1 MDLLL
6 IIIPFILII
15 ASQSYIN
22 RAYARFSDVEIKNG
36 ISGKE
41 VARKILDA
49 NGLDDIKITKVIGV
63 LTDNYNPKTKTV
75 SLSEGIYNGT
85 SIASTAVAAH
95 ECCHVIQHKEKYA
108 FIVMRSILVPII
120 NITSKLGY
128 IVLII
133 GVIASILDLALVGLI
148 LMGSALIF
156 QLVTLPTEFN
166 ASKNATKQ
174 LLKLSIIN
182 KDELV
187 QVKAMLNAAAM
198 TYLASFFASMAQM
211 LRLFLNL
218 NRRN

>member
-15 ASQSYIN
+15 ISQTYIN
-22 RAYARFSDVEIKNG
+22 SAYSRFSDIY
-36 ISGKE
+36 ISNKIAGKD

-49 NGLDDIKITKVIGV
+49 NGLEDIKIKKVMGV

-75 SLSEGIYNGT
+75 NLSEGIYDGT

-95 ECCHVIQHKEKYA
+95 ECSHVIQHKEKYA
-108 FIVMRSILVPII
+108 FIVIRSILVPII

-128 IVLII
+128 IILII
-133 GVIASILDLALVGLI
+133 GVIASIFDLALLGLI
-148 LMGSALIF
+148 LMGGALIF
-156 QLVTLPTEFN
+156 QLITLPTEFN
-166 ASKNATKQ
+166 ASKNATLQ
-174 LLKLSIIN
+174 LLKLNIIN
-182 KDELV
+182 KDELIE
-187 QVKAMLNAAAM
+187 VKSMLNAAAM